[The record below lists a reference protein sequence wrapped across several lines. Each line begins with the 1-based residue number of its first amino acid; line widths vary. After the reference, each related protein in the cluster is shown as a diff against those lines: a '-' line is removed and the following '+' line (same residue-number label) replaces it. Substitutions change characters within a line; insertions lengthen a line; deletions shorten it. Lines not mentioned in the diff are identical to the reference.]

1 LVHTTSTARST
12 QLPVASR
19 PPRRQST
26 TTVMRAYPTTGASST
41 PSVSAYPT
49 TGASSTPSAPTPSL
63 PTAPKR
69 GGNLKGEVRTG
80 GKPDATAAG
89 TVLTHPRTPFC
100 FRYDGL
106 VGIYEADTKFKCDDP
121 YYSASIYASRLM
133 KHFEMSTEFYFLT
146 VSEPSEP
153 VNIFTYQL
161 KENHL
166 YVSCVIRANIATSN
180 DQYDHLDLRPSVLNS
195 IIKDLKIKVHGILT
209 TDPTGPEIYR
219 IKALWSYPRTGVAS
233 APKLPSPCVCSTW
246 NELKKRQT
254 TSHGDPKEQQKKRIL
269 DKITSKQGE
278 HDIISESVSSSTS
291 TASDVAQLSIHKHKN
306 KKEFKKKREKRLYY
320 VLGKFPCA
328 TTWYS
333 RTCCLC
339 PFGSKEFFSCNLLVL
354 LTAHYLSSS

>member
-1 LVHTTSTARST
+1 
-12 QLPVASR
+12 
-19 PPRRQST
+19 
-26 TTVMRAYPTTGASST
+26 
-41 PSVSAYPT
+41 
-49 TGASSTPSAPTPSL
+49 
-63 PTAPKR
+63 
-69 GGNLKGEVRTG
+69 
-80 GKPDATAAG
+80 
-89 TVLTHPRTPFC
+89 
-100 FRYDGL
+100 
-106 VGIYEADTKFKCDDP
+106 
-121 YYSASIYASRLM
+121 M
-133 KHFEMSTEFYFLT
+133 KQFEMSTEFYFLT

-306 KKEFKKKREKRLYY
+306 KKEFKKKREKRLYC
-320 VLGKFPCA
+320 VLGKFPCYYMVLA
-328 TTWYS
+328 YMLSVSIWIKGVFLLQPTFDCLSVLELTS
-333 RTCCLC
+333 RLVIGLPVPPVPGEPHDKFPTRMDSSHRSPGYGNVSC
-339 PFGSKEFFSCNLLVL
+339 PTGYE
-354 LTAHYLSSS
+354 T